1 MLKKTRKAFTL
12 VEMLIVVVIIG
23 ILAAALLPK
32 LMGAQGKAR
41 DTARMSN
48 VNKIVTALKSYYSD
62 YGDYPEAS
70 DVWGCAGSGFASKLN
85 NYMPEVPKDP
95 LSKRKIRVDGANTCV
110 WVFGYNDLQNAWTD
124 QGAAVVAANL
134 EVQGKNANWVLTW
147 WVTNWKIDW
156 DLRNLVNKKCSE
168 WVFLSG
174 ANAECSSTVK
184 KWWAENDGNFIYVAF
199 PF

>member
-1 MLKKTRKAFTL
+1 MFKRSRKAFTL

-23 ILAAALLPK
+23 ILASALLPK

-41 DTARMSN
+41 DTARMAN

-62 YGDYPEAS
+62 YGEYPEAGN
-70 DVWGCAGSGFASKLN
+70 VWWCAGSGFASKLN

-95 LSKRKIRVDGANTCV
+95 LSKRKIEVDWAHVCT
-110 WVFGYNDLQNAWTD
+110 WTFGYNDLKNAWTA

-147 WVTNWKIDW
+147 NSIDW
-156 DLRNLVNKKCSE
+156 DLKNLVNKKCSE

-174 ANAECSSTVK
+174 ANAECSSTTK
-184 KWWAENDGNFIYVAF
+184 KWWAAADKNFIYVAF